1 MLSDEKIIELM
12 VSQPSWEDVLTRIV
26 VEEGMDPWK
35 IDIVR
40 LADCFIQYLER
51 MRILDL
57 RIPARFILIAA
68 ILLRMK
74 SEILRGEEE
83 KKEEET
89 RPASERTAEEIR
101 QALEELAKVPPLPQP
116 AERMPVRNVTLEE
129 LIIALRKAFEIR
141 ERRNLRKLRRKEAVG
156 KLLEEEE
163 DITERISTLLSKI
176 KSILEE
182 LEKEEIEFSRLVEE
196 WKREKIVN
204 TLLPMLHLCQEGK
217 LTYEQP
223 ELFSEIYV
231 RLKENEQE
239 SVN

>member
-1 MLSDEKIIELM
+1 MLSDEKIIDLM
-12 VSQPSWEDVLTRIV
+12 VSQPSWEDVLAKIV
-26 VEEGMDPWK
+26 VEEGMDPWE

-51 MRILDL
+51 MRVLDL

-116 AERMPVRNVTLEE
+116 AERIPVRNVTLEE

-141 ERRNLRKLRRKEAVG
+141 ERRRFRKLRRREAVG
-156 KLLEEEE
+156 KLLEEGE
-163 DITERISTLLSKI
+163 DITERISALLSKI
-176 KSILEE
+176 KSVLEE

-239 SVN
+239 GVN